1 MICPG
6 WRAAD
11 DTHGTEVSRRLQP
24 FETGLAALLRDRL
37 LNHRHSQNNH
47 LDHRLTEVS
56 RRLQSN
62 LLNHRLTD
70 H

>member
-37 LNHRHSQNNH
+37 LNHR
-47 LDHRLTEVS
+47 
-56 RRLQSN
+56 
-62 LLNHRLTD
+62 LTD